1 MLLYPVVTQTVGNTL
16 TLHWTTPCICH
27 FALNAHMLRVAVI
40 ALWIVSCMM
49 SERVVSDVCAHV
61 RVCLRARV
69 ECVSGIDLSHGHLF
83 ACVDFR
89 TSRHAAWSVFLI
101 TTMCR
106 RPDAL
111 HCLVAV
117 GAVLEAAKRRHQ
129 SYKWHG
135 HPAADRSPSSSMAA
149 CKPCR
154 ASGAQ
159 AHAPMCTRTERVF
172 ADSWLVCA
180 AGLSY
185 PTTP

>member
-1 MLLYPVVTQTVGNTL
+1 
-16 TLHWTTPCICH
+16 
-27 FALNAHMLRVAVI
+27 MLRVAVI
-40 ALWIVSCMM
+40 ARWIVSCMM
-49 SERVVSDVCAHV
+49 SERVVSYVCV
-61 RVCLRARV
+61 RV
-69 ECVSGIDLSHGHLF
+69 ECVSG
-83 ACVDFR
+83 VDFR
-89 TSRHAAWSVFLI
+89 TSRHVAWSVFLI

-106 RPDAL
+106 RSDAL

-117 GAVLEAAKRRHQ
+117 GAVLEVAERRHQ
-129 SYKWHG
+129 SYTWHG

-172 ADSWLVCA
+172 ADSWPVCA